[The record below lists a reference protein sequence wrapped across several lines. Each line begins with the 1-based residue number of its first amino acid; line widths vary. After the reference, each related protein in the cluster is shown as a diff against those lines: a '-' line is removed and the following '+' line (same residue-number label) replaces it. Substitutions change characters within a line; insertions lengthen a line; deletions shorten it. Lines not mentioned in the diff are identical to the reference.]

1 MSLVPSLFAP
11 RTNAVSYAK
20 FAERTAIVVA
30 LLVCAAAVACAQ
42 SHSTAIVGQYHARQD
57 LARGMTEQLLARI
70 IDDQLQQ
77 MRDNHLTDMPLYE
90 ALVGMRGRI
99 VTIAGVHMPEVLELL
114 DKAATA
120 GDDQRIE
127 LIRAAQGHMQSI
139 LKRLIAEREL
149 VRARNQQAALIQRM
163 GEIIA
168 GQKNAWRQTRDAND
182 ANEQQVIAAADA
194 QATTRLLFHEF
205 DQTLSQV
212 SGWPGDLGSVASE
225 AKRIL
230 VTSRLAGKLD
240 EAVARI
246 EQLELPKASA
256 LQQEILADLERIEI
270 EIHKLEDPAW
280 IGDDLARALKELI
293 DQQEQLRAETRDL
306 TAGSAFMLLEQQS
319 LVQEKLGRLVA
330 KVGSN
335 ERAIMLAIRA
345 ETSAADARQAIFDN
359 DVPVSVDHQGNVIGA
374 LVELQTEL
382 KLRDG
387 MFDGP
392 RSAAEFFALAQQ
404 MQTMQ
409 TLLLKARET
418 HGKALD
424 RFAESPGE
432 SKAAVADTVSLLGT
446 LELSR
451 STPPA
456 VTRRIETARSFLTD
470 MTMGKVATSRESL
483 RFADHLIRF
492 AMGEVV
498 QAHRDAARNARAVK
512 IGELNRA
519 AESLSRAIGALRDE
533 SYLMRTGT
541 ERWGTSTPEEQATIT
556 ATISEEVAEG
566 TRELAPKAAPAIQS
580 AILEIRRAVELAVH
594 AGVNAENDGDTAL
607 AEQFN
612 RSASALLPATDELRT
627 EMILTAREL
636 ESTVVAE
643 LEQLIALQA
652 ELDTLAGQSQ
662 LPESAVL
669 ARRGDVVMQQYAAIG
684 AALHAAA
691 ATRENDPKQ
700 PSREIERARVLADIR
715 RQELEELLEMIR
727 ELLKQIEQQ
736 QDAAEILIEAR
747 DEMESENGEQVDP
760 SELASAYKDFAES
773 LTEIGQTAEA
783 VTQQPEL
790 ANEPIREAAELAA
803 TLTPQVPGEEPPE
816 QDPSQ
821 GDPQASPADI
831 GEYQPGEF
839 PTGMTPG
846 DPMSSA
852 RLLSGTEASAKAEE
866 TLAQTAG
873 GTAAQT
879 AGGAAKTGVSMGS
892 LLVGDPATNAPKPP
906 SATSMHDPEVRTNR
920 DTGRRPWTASLPD
933 EIRASMRS
941 SSKSE
946 LPKHYE
952 NQLKAYFQAFD

>member
-1 MSLVPSLFAP
+1 MSLVPSLFAL

-30 LLVCAAAVACAQ
+30 LLACAAAVACAQ
-42 SHSTAIVGQYHARQD
+42 SHSTAIVGQYRARQD

-77 MRDNHLTDMPLYE
+77 MRDNQLTDMPMYE

-99 VTIAGVHMPEVLELL
+99 VTIAGVHMPEVLESL

-127 LIRAAQGHMQSI
+127 LIRTAQGHMQSI

-293 DQQEQLRAETRDL
+293 DQQEQLRDETRDL

-359 DVPVSVDHQGNVIGA
+359 DVPVGVDHQGNVIGA

-409 TLLLKARET
+409 TLLLKARQT

-456 VTRRIETARSFLTD
+456 VTRRMETARSFLTD

-483 RFADHLIRF
+483 RFAEHLIRF
-492 AMGEVV
+492 AVGEVV

-556 ATISEEVAEG
+556 AAISEEVAEG
-566 TRELAPKAAPAIQS
+566 TRELAPKAVPAIQS

-594 AGVNAENDGDTAL
+594 AENDGDATL
-607 AEQFN
+607 AEQFD

-643 LEQLIALQA
+643 LDQLIVLQA

-669 ARRGDVVMQQYAAIG
+669 ARRGDVVMQQYATIG

-747 DEMESENGEQVDP
+747 DEMELEDGDQVDP
-760 SELASAYKDFAES
+760 SELASAYEDFAES

-831 GEYQPGEF
+831 AEYQPGEV

-866 TLAQTAG
+866 TLAQMAG
-873 GTAAQT
+873 ETTEQT
-879 AGGAAKTGVSMGS
+879 AEGAAKTGVSVGS

-906 SATSMHDPEVRTNR
+906 SATSMHDPKVRSNR
-920 DTGRRPWTASLPD
+920 DTGPRPWTASLPD